1 MMLLPGRI
9 RVLTMF
15 YLLLRTTNASALFHL
30 QIILLLRRYFVYL
43 HVKYYPLCGATNIWL
58 SIYLHLSIQ
67 WPRPISEVAP
77 TCNCTPLRTYC
88 QLSSSITAGSNQCP
102 SLQAM
107 SRAVSPCH
115 RTAISISRIAA
126 HTKYQISMRAKRRSC
141 LKYIFFSLSLVLSR
155 YSIDQFVF
163 FRCLWYV
170 WVRYPSR
177 RMCTECFII
186 PWWPISGIALLL

>member
-67 WPRPISEVAP
+67 
-77 TCNCTPLRTYC
+77 
-88 QLSSSITAGSNQCP
+88 
-102 SLQAM
+102 
-107 SRAVSPCH
+107 
-115 RTAISISRIAA
+115 
-126 HTKYQISMRAKRRSC
+126 
-141 LKYIFFSLSLVLSR
+141 
-155 YSIDQFVF
+155 
-163 FRCLWYV
+163 
-170 WVRYPSR
+170 
-177 RMCTECFII
+177 
-186 PWWPISGIALLL
+186 